1 MTIIIIINKLNYLL
15 NSGVFNHILRVN
27 HNDHKVI
34 FLFNLGHV
42 MFRDTDGH
50 ETSNTAARM
59 F

>member
-1 MTIIIIINKLNYLL
+1 MIIINNNLNYLL

-27 HNDHKVI
+27 HIDHKVI

-42 MFRDTDGH
+42 MFRDKDGH
-50 ETSNTAARM
+50 EASNTAARM